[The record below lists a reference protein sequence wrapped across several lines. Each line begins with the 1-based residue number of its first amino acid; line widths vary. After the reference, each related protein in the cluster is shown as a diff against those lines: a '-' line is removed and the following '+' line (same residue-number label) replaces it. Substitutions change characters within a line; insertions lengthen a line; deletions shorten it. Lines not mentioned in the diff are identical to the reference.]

1 MKRLAIGL
9 VLVLGLAGV
18 SAAADFAAVVDP
30 YLKIQ
35 QALAGDKI
43 DGVKQNAGA
52 VATAA
57 EQIGAPAQ
65 AIAAAAREVEKAG
78 DIKAARN
85 AFATLSDAVVAYADS
100 TKAPLGTDVKVAYC
114 DMKKKPWLQKGMA
127 IRNPYYG
134 SEMLE
139 CGVIKR

>member
-1 MKRLAIGL
+1 MKRLAIGV
-9 VLVLGLAGV
+9 VLVLGLVGV
-18 SAAADFAAVVDP
+18 ASAADFAAVVDP

-52 VATAA
+52 VAAA
-57 EQIGAPAQ
+57 ADQLGAPAQ
-65 AIAAAAREVEKAG
+65 KMATAARELEKAG
-78 DIKAARN
+78 DIKTARN
-85 AFATLSDAVVAYADS
+85 AFGTLSDAVVAYADS
-100 TKAPLGTDVKVAYC
+100 TKAPLGSDVKVAYC

-134 SEMLE
+134 AEMLE
-139 CGVIKR
+139 CGMIKR